1 METNKIRM
9 IELLSLRQE
18 PDHYRMELCVT
29 ASEERNRFVLDIDEH
44 TFHQLSAA
52 VPRTGERVR
61 LSLYPKWDAF
71 GKRFNSSLTKVNRDT
86 SLHFPF
92 TCTKCYVK
100 QLESA
105 MREEALS
112 VQEEHRASVST
123 TPNAGQKQSS
133 EKVHFRLLGKRF
145 RYIAA
150 RLAVFTIILCL
161 ASITMNRELFEDY
174 SDPLSHRVIA
184 ASSNETLTEPSPAP
198 WTFGPGIVQ
207 AASWSGWNE
216 KPLVESMRSAKQDEE
231 KIQPAEPEKKLSYE
245 VVQLPADKLQYSLP
259 KGYVALTF
267 DDGPSVYT
275 EQIVDIL
282 KENDVAATFLF
293 IGKNAKRKQEAAAYA
308 SEQGMVVGNHSWS
321 HSDLSQAESEKA
333 LIELKRTN
341 ELLEEITGDP
351 TTIFRP
357 PYGAVSN
364 ELKAQVKQLGMKT
377 LMWNRDPEDWSVK
390 SAADIVKYFHQ
401 TNPSGGIYV
410 LHEKKI
416 TAEALPEIIDY
427 LKKKKLKFAV
437 FE

>member
-18 PDHYRMELCVT
+18 PDHYRMELSVT
-29 ASEERNRFVLDIDEH
+29 ADEERKRFVLDIDEH
-44 TFHQLSAA
+44 TYHQLSAA

-61 LSLYPKWDAF
+61 LSLYPKWDTY

-86 SLHFPF
+86 SLHLPF
-92 TCTKCYVK
+92 TCTKCYVS
-100 QLESA
+100 QLETA
-105 MREEALS
+105 IREEALS
-112 VQEEHRASVST
+112 AQEEQHASISASINT
-123 TPNAGQKQSS
+123 DQLKQSK
-133 EKVHFRLLGKRF
+133 KVPFRLFGKRF
-145 RYIAA
+145 RFVAA
-150 RLAVFTIILCL
+150 RLAVFTLILCI
-161 ASITMNRELFEDY
+161 ASITMNRELFEDAA
-174 SDPLSHRVIA
+174 DPLIHRVIA
-184 ASSNETLTEPSPAP
+184 ASSNETSTEASAAP
-198 WTFGPGIVQ
+198 WSFGPGIVQ
-207 AASWSGWNE
+207 AASWNGLNE
-216 KPLVESMRSAKQDEE
+216 MPLVESKGSVMPSGE
-231 KIQPAEPEKKLSYE
+231 KTQPVEPEKKAGYE
-245 VVQLPADKLQYSLP
+245 IVQLPADKMQYSLP

-308 SEQGMVVGNHSWS
+308 SEQGMTVGNHSWS
-321 HSDLSQAESEKA
+321 HSDLSKLKSEKA
-333 LIELKRTN
+333 SEELKQTN
-341 ELLEEITGDP
+341 ELLEDITGNP

-357 PYGAVSN
+357 PYGAVSD
-364 ELKAQVKQLGMKT
+364 ELKSQVKKLGMKT
-377 LMWNRDPEDWSVK
+377 LMWNRDPEDWHVK
-390 SAADIVKYFHQ
+390 SASDIVKYFHQ

-416 TAEALPEIIDY
+416 TAEALPEIIEY

>member
-1 METNKIRM
+1 MEMNKIRM

-29 ASEERNRFVLDIDEH
+29 ASEERKRFVLNIDEH

-71 GKRFNSSLTKVNRDT
+71 GKRFNSSLTKVTRDT

-92 TCTKCYVK
+92 TCTKCYVT

-105 MREEALS
+105 IREEALS
-112 VQEEHRASVST
+112 AQEEPQASISAAS
-123 TPNAGQKQSS
+123 NKGEEQLS
-133 EKVHFRLLGKRF
+133 EKVPFRLLGKRF
-145 RYIAA
+145 RFIAA
-150 RLAVFTIILCL
+150 RLAVFTVILCL
-161 ASITMNRELFEDY
+161 TSITMNRELFEDY
-174 SDPLSHRVIA
+174 SDPLAHRVIA
-184 ASSNETLTEPSPAP
+184 AGSNETAAESNPAP
-198 WTFGPGIVQ
+198 WAFGPGIVQ
-207 AASWSGWNE
+207 AASWSGLNE
-216 KPLVESMRSAKQDEE
+216 KPLVELPAAKA
-231 KIQPAEPEKKLSYE
+231 AEPEKKLGYE
-245 VVQLPADKLQYSLP
+245 VIQLPADKLQYSLP

-282 KENDVAATFLF
+282 KANDVAATFLF

-308 SEQGMVVGNHSWS
+308 SEHGMVVGNHSWS
-321 HSDLSQAESEKA
+321 HSDLSKLKSEKA
-333 LIELKRTN
+333 SDELKRTN
-341 ELLEEITGDP
+341 ELLEEITGNP

-357 PYGAVSN
+357 PYGAVSS
-364 ELKAQVKQLGMKT
+364 ELKTQVKKLEMKT
-377 LMWNRDPEDWSVK
+377 LMWNRDPEDWHVK
-390 SAADIVKYFHQ
+390 SAADIVKYFHE